1 MDKRRS
7 TSFAI
12 MIASLGPVSLVLQQ
26 QAALRFSKHRI
37 THLAPMRSVNAFW
50 GVSGES
56 AWIMYWS
63 SMRNSCIGSCVLTS
77 SISTGRDHIKA
88 SVSRFLKGKLP
99 TFHQLSLMK
108 ESSQFRSEVGYTTST
123 EEWLECFNS
132 KAEVAEKI
140 AY

>member
-12 MIASLGPVSLVLQQ
+12 MIVSLGPVLLAWQQ
-26 QAALRFSKHRI
+26 QVALRFSKPRI
-37 THLAPMRSVNAFW
+37 THLALMPSVSAFW

-63 SMRNSCIGSCVLTS
+63 SMKNSCIGSYVPMS

-88 SVSRFLKGKLP
+88 SVSRFPKEKLP
-99 TFHQLSLMK
+99 AFHQHSLMN
-108 ESSQFRSEVGYTTST
+108 ESSQFRSQVGYTMST
-123 EEWLECFNS
+123 EEWLERFNS
-132 KAEVAEKI
+132 EAEVPEKI
-140 AY
+140 A